1 MFFISSHQPKIKT
14 LSRFIRG
21 HWGIENT
28 LHWVLDV
35 TFSEDASRIRKDSAP
50 EISAAFRRMAL
61 NILQRDTSI
70 KENIR
75 GKRLR
80 AGWDDSVLNA
90 IYAGFKGE

>member
-1 MFFISSHQPKIKT
+1 MTFQTGLTQKT
-14 LSRFIRG
+14 LQ
-21 HWGIENT
+21 
-28 LHWVLDV
+28 
-35 TFSEDASRIRKDSAP
+35 ARIRRGSAP

-80 AGWDDSVLNA
+80 TGWDDKVLDA
-90 IYAGFKGE
+90 IYAGFSSN